1 MNQQPSPYSQVAIN
15 AVLVARDTKIR
26 ELEAEVS
33 RLRELLDLAA
43 ESDREKNAR
52 IRRLCSL
59 LGVMP

>member
-1 MNQQPSPYSQVAIN
+1 MSQPSPYSQVTIN
-15 AVLVARDTKIR
+15 AVLAERDAKIR

-33 RLRELLDLAA
+33 RLRQLLDLAA

>member
-1 MNQQPSPYSQVAIN
+1 MNQQPSPYSQ
-15 AVLVARDTKIR
+15 AVEPIIAARDAKIR

-33 RLRELLDLAA
+33 RLRQLLDLAA

>member
-1 MNQQPSPYSQVAIN
+1 MNQQPSPYSQSVETIIA
-15 AVLVARDTKIR
+15 ARDAKIR

-33 RLRELLDLAA
+33 RLRQLLDLAA

-52 IRRLCSL
+52 IRRLCSC

>member
-1 MNQQPSPYSQVAIN
+1 MNQPSPYSQPPVET
-15 AVLVARDTKIR
+15 VLAARDTKIR

-33 RLRELLDLAA
+33 RLRQLLDLAA